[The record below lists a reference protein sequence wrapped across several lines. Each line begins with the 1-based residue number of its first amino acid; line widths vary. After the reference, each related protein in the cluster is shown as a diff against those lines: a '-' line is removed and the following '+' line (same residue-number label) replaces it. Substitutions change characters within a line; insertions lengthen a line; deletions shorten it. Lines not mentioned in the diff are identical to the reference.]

1 MKRSPLTGRLFDE
14 AGDRLATTYTR
25 NTRRRLRYFVSA
37 RLTDRSPTRT
47 DDRRGWR
54 IPATQME
61 QAIAAA
67 IRQALKDASTD
78 HHLGAVLDA
87 VQIAES
93 ESAPAVGALEDSAL
107 LDLVDRARIGP
118 GQAEIHLQPKKVAVL
133 LNITIAD
140 VPEPL
145 RAFSAPFQRR
155 RRGVETKLIFGHQAP
170 AVDPVLLKWVAR
182 GWVWWKEIR
191 TGKASLHD
199 IAERES
205 VSARFISMH
214 LELAFMAPD
223 VIASVVD
230 GRHPS
235 FMNAQALRTMRLPPT
250 WAEQRGVIVACE
262 VAGRR

>member
-1 MKRSPLTGRLFDE
+1 MRRSFLASDRTYGARRVWRDVLEEGFSCGLHRIERLMRDQ
-14 AGDRLATTYTR
+14 ALRAR
-25 NTRRRLRYFVSA
+25 PRRRGLPPDTGER
-37 RLTDRSPTRT
+37 
-47 DDRRGWR
+47 
-54 IPATQME
+54 Q
-61 QAIAAA
+61 AAA
-67 IRQALKDASTD
+67 IAPN
-78 HHLGAVLDA
+78 VLD
-87 VQIAES
+87 
-93 ESAPAVGALEDSAL
+93 
-107 LDLVDRARIGP
+107 RIF
-118 GQAEIHLQPKKVAVL
+118 E
-133 LNITIAD
+133 
-140 VPEPL
+140 
-145 RAFSAPFQRR
+145 
-155 RRGVETKLIFGHQAP
+155 AP

-199 IAERES
+199 IAERER

-250 WAEQRGVIVACE
+250 WAEQREVIVARE